1 MEKTKGRVLDS
12 NPDSATFELWGWK
25 TYALNQFS
33 LSTGWGPRLPCELSG
48 NEIHKGLTVPG
59 T

>member
-25 TYALNQFS
+25 TYALNQFPYQRGGARGY
-33 LSTGWGPRLPCELSG
+33 LVNLVGMKYTRG
-48 NEIHKGLTVPG
+48 
-59 T
+59 